1 MVKDLRSEND
11 NLQAWR
17 NKRLQLTKDLLKKSL
32 EELIKLNATINQ
44 KTVCD
49 MMSKLSTR
57 EEKEY
62 KAVISPSAISKNN
75 LYKNMIFE
83 AKQKIKLSGD
93 KKHNYRI
100 DGDKQLE
107 IFQLKTLIAKK
118 EAKIKELESIINRA
132 NISCSNNMP
141 APQNSLIDYKN
152 ITRDLINF
160 IKKEGIAYVDNA
172 QNLVDEGT
180 GNILVTSNVLKDL

>member
-83 AKQKIKLSGD
+83 
-93 KKHNYRI
+93 
-100 DGDKQLE
+100 DKQLE

-132 NISCSNNMP
+132 NP
-141 APQNSLIDYKN
+141 R
-152 ITRDLINF
+152 T
-160 IKKEGIAYVDNA
+160 V
-172 QNLVDEGT
+172 
-180 GNILVTSNVLKDL
+180 